1 MNRQFTLYI
10 QQPCAKKIG
19 TGVLSISEFGD
30 ARFFS
35 DTGGADSKVLS
46 EMQRVHVSFAGA
58 DGIMLNGMQP
68 DGYQRDGRRK
78 FFYQE
83 WLLSY

>member
-10 QQPCAKKIG
+10 QLPYPKKIG
-19 TGVLSISEFGD
+19 TGILSISQSGD

-35 DTGGADSKVLS
+35 DTGGADSRVLS
-46 EMQRVHVSFAGA
+46 DMQRVRISFAGA

-68 DGYQRDGRRK
+68 DGYQRDGRLK